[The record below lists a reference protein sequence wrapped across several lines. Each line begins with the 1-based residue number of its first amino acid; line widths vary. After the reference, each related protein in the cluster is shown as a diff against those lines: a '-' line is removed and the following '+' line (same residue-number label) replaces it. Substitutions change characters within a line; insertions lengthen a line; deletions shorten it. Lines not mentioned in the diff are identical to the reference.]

1 MSVNADTPI
10 KRKDSDGTLRQLTN
24 AEENYLAYQAGL
36 RLSVAPESDV
46 GSLTTSSSSAST
58 VGTYTDTKF
67 NQAVGTHGTTLTTQ
81 TTNTVLYQKEGDAPE
96 DGASGRR
103 RPIHYDIS
111 GSQTQLQEMT
121 SSEMDTLVDR
131 LVSTIF
137 TNDYAGTYKLAT
149 SAPTGYSTALSN
161 VFTDTR
167 TDGSSI
173 NYSIYRRTSQTAPI
187 EKQPVLFIKRSG
199 GHTGTFQ
206 GLQSMTAAQMQYSFG
221 QRAKNRIM
229 SGNNG
234 VGTYLLLSSTQGNPT
249 TNGYAGTWVSK
260 GSATD
265 TKNTT
270 AVQDYTRTSTR
281 NFEGNYTR
289 LRPSTYT
296 RTRTSN
302 YVRTFEGNFS
312 RSFTGNFVGNYTR
325 VRTENYSRAFA
336 GNYVG
341 GVVRSSNYTG
351 NYTRNFEGTR
361 VSNYVGNY
369 SRGFTRNYSRNITDS
384 YTGNY
389 TRNYNAPYSRTF
401 VGNFTGNYTGTST
414 YTRNYTGNYI
424 GGAQYVDGNA
434 PGIFSEPAGPGRYYW
449 QISPEPVSN
458 TELDW
463 TTIVW
468 YAGAVVYSTTDDDIS
483 TAIARTSVTTGG
495 KTYNRGP
502 LQSQQY
508 SVYKYSVWRQSGTT
522 NTDFTRTVSGFTG
535 NFTGNFTGG
544 AGPYGTSQAALP
556 GYNPTPYYYWLE
568 SSDPV
573 TDISYSS
580 AVWNGTSVGGPTVLS
595 YTASGQANP
604 PAVPDYESSGYG
616 YNRGSFIISSTQ
628 YKFSPVMYYYSIKR
642 RILNVQYTRT
652 STRTSIATFS
662 REVAYTR
669 TSTRNRSSSYSR
681 SFARAFTRISTRLRA
696 SNYSRAFTRNYTR
709 TSTRNV
715 AENYARAY
723 TRTSTRNF
731 DGTVAYVGNYS
742 RNYSRTFTGN
752 YTRTSVH
759 TNTLNYSRNSNVTY
773 SRNFTGNYSR
783 NITDSFTRTSARNY
797 LGNYGSD
804 TIQSGNETIET
815 YTLYVRTA

>member
-81 TTNTVLYQKEGDAPE
+81 TTNTVLYQKEGTAAE

-111 GSQTQLQEMT
+111 GSQTELHEMT

-229 SGNNG
+229 NGNNG

-270 AVQDYTRTSTR
+270 LEQDYTRTSSR

-289 LRPSTYT
+289 LRPSTYS
-296 RTRTSN
+296 RTRTST
-302 YVRTFEGNFS
+302 YSRT
-312 RSFTGNFVGNYTR
+312 FTGNYSRNFAGNYVGNYART
-325 VRTENYSRAFA
+325 RTENYSRAFV
-336 GNYVG
+336 GDYVG

-351 NYTRNFEGTR
+351 NYSRNFEGTR

-369 SRGFTRNYSRNITDS
+369 SRGFTRNYTRNITDS
-384 YTGNY
+384 FTGDY
-389 TRNYNAPYSRTF
+389 TRNYLAPYTRTF
-401 VGNFTGNYTGTST
+401 VGNFLGNYTGTST
-414 YTRNYTGNYI
+414 YTRTYTGNYI
-424 GGAQYVDGNA
+424 GGAQYVDGLS
-434 PGIFSEPAGPGRYYW
+434 PGAYNLSSPQYYW
-449 QISPEPVSN
+449 AITPVPVSD
-458 TELDW
+458 TEL
-463 TTIVW
+463 VW
-468 YAGAVVYSTTDDDIS
+468 DTVIRYNHQTVYTTTDIYAS
-483 TAIARTSVTTGG
+483 TAFGRTSVTTGG
-495 KTYNRGP
+495 KTYNKGP
-502 LQSQQY
+502 YQY
-508 SVYKYSVWRQSGTT
+508 TAPDATIYASVWRQSGTT

-535 NFTGNFTGG
+535 NFIGNYLGG
-544 AGPYGTSQAALP
+544 VGAYSTPVINLPTSP
-556 GYNPTPYYYWLE
+556 GNDYFWVE
-568 SSDPV
+568 SNDPV
-573 TDISYSS
+573 NAISTAS
-580 AVWNGTSVGGPTVLS
+580 AMWDGTTKGPIQYLN
-595 YTASGQANP
+595 YTASGQNNP
-604 PAVPDYESSGYG
+604 PAVPDIDGGDGYG
-616 YNRGSFIISSTQ
+616 YNRGGYSTSTQ
-628 YKFSPVMYYYSIKR
+628 ASKFAPILYFYSIKR
-642 RILNVQYTRT
+642 RVLQQSYTRT
-652 STRTSIATFS
+652 STRSSVPTYT
-662 REVAYTR
+662 REIGYTR
-669 TSTRNRSSSYSR
+669 TSTRNRSSTYNR
-681 SFARAFTRISTRLRA
+681 SFARAFTRTSTRLRA

-709 TSTRNV
+709 TSTRDV

-723 TRTSTRNF
+723 TRVSTRNF
-731 DGTVAYVGNYS
+731 DGTVNYQGNYS
-742 RNYSRTFTGN
+742 RNFSRTFSSTF
-752 YTRTSVH
+752 TRTS
-759 TNTLNYSRNSNVTY
+759 TRTRTSAYSRNRASTY
-773 SRNFTGNYSR
+773 TRDFLGNYSR

-797 LGNYGSD
+797 LGNYLSD

>member
-81 TTNTVLYQKEGDAPE
+81 TTNTVLYQKEGTAAE

-111 GSQTQLQEMT
+111 GSQTELHEMT

-270 AVQDYTRTSTR
+270 LEQDYTRTSSR

-289 LRPSTYT
+289 LRPSTYS
-296 RTRTSN
+296 RTRTST
-302 YVRTFEGNFS
+302 YSRT
-312 RSFTGNFVGNYTR
+312 FTGNYSRNFAGNYVGNYART
-325 VRTENYSRAFA
+325 RTENYSRAFA

-351 NYTRNFEGTR
+351 NYSRNFEGTR

-369 SRGFTRNYSRNITDS
+369 SRGFTRNYTRNITDS

-389 TRNYNAPYSRTF
+389 TRNYLAPYSRTF
-401 VGNFTGNYTGTST
+401 VGNFLGNYTGTST
-414 YTRNYTGNYI
+414 YTRTYTGNYI
-424 GGAQYVDGNA
+424 GGAQYVDGN
-434 PGIFSEPAGPGRYYW
+434 GPAGAYSLTAPQYYW
-449 QISPEPVSN
+449 TIQPVPISD
-458 TELDW
+458 TEV
-463 TTIVW
+463 VW
-468 YAGAVVYSTTDDDIS
+468 DTVVRYNNATVYTTTDIYAS
-483 TAIARTSVTTGG
+483 TAAARTSVTTGG

-502 LQSQQY
+502 YQALGGDATIY
-508 SVYKYSVWRQSGTT
+508 YSVWRQSGSTS
-522 NTDFTRTVSGFTG
+522 TDFTRTVSGFTG
-535 NFTGNFTGG
+535 NFIGDFLGGVGSYGSGQLNMPTSPGND
-544 AGPYGTSQAALP
+544 
-556 GYNPTPYYYWLE
+556 YYWLE
-568 SSDPV
+568 NTDPLNGN
-573 TDISYSS
+573 SYSS
-580 AVWNGTSVGGPTVLS
+580 AVWDGANKGGPTLLN
-595 YTASGQANP
+595 YTASGQNNP
-604 PAVPDYESSGYG
+604 PAVPDYEVSGYG
-616 YNRGSFIISSTQ
+616 YNRGGYVMSTQ
-628 YKFSPVMYYYSIKR
+628 TTKFAPILYFYQIKR
-642 RILNVQYTRT
+642 RVLALNYTRT
-652 STRTSIATFS
+652 STRSSVPNYT
-662 REVAYTR
+662 REIGYTR
-669 TSTRNRSSSYSR
+669 TSTRNRSSSYNR
-681 SFARAFTRISTRLRA
+681 SFARAFTRTSTRLRA

-715 AENYARAY
+715 AQNYARAY
-723 TRTSTRNF
+723 TRVSTRNF
-731 DGTVAYVGNYS
+731 DGTVPYVGNYS
-742 RNYSRTFTGN
+742 RNYSRTFSSTF
-752 YTRTSVH
+752 TRTS
-759 TNTLNYSRNSNVTY
+759 TRTRTSAYSRNRASTY
-773 SRNFTGNYSR
+773 TRDFLGNYSR

-797 LGNYGSD
+797 LGNYLSD

>member
-1 MSVNADTPI
+1 M
-10 KRKDSDGTLRQLTN
+10 
-24 AEENYLAYQAGL
+24 
-36 RLSVAPESDV
+36 
-46 GSLTTSSSSAST
+46 
-58 VGTYTDTKF
+58 
-67 NQAVGTHGTTLTTQ
+67 
-81 TTNTVLYQKEGDAPE
+81 
-96 DGASGRR
+96 
-103 RPIHYDIS
+103 
-111 GSQTQLQEMT
+111 
-121 SSEMDTLVDR
+121 
-131 LVSTIF
+131 
-137 TNDYAGTYKLAT
+137 
-149 SAPTGYSTALSN
+149 
-161 VFTDTR
+161 
-167 TDGSSI
+167 
-173 NYSIYRRTSQTAPI
+173 
-187 EKQPVLFIKRSG
+187 
-199 GHTGTFQ
+199 
-206 GLQSMTAAQMQYSFG
+206 
-221 QRAKNRIM
+221 
-229 SGNNG
+229 
-234 VGTYLLLSSTQGNPT
+234 
-249 TNGYAGTWVSK
+249 
-260 GSATD
+260 
-265 TKNTT
+265 
-270 AVQDYTRTSTR
+270 
-281 NFEGNYTR
+281 
-289 LRPSTYT
+289 
-296 RTRTSN
+296 
-302 YVRTFEGNFS
+302 
-312 RSFTGNFVGNYTR
+312 
-325 VRTENYSRAFA
+325 
-336 GNYVG
+336 
-341 GVVRSSNYTG
+341 
-351 NYTRNFEGTR
+351 
-361 VSNYVGNY
+361 
-369 SRGFTRNYSRNITDS
+369 
-384 YTGNY
+384 
-389 TRNYNAPYSRTF
+389 
-401 VGNFTGNYTGTST
+401 
-414 YTRNYTGNYI
+414 
-424 GGAQYVDGNA
+424 
-434 PGIFSEPAGPGRYYW
+434 
-449 QISPEPVSN
+449 
-458 TELDW
+458 
-463 TTIVW
+463 
-468 YAGAVVYSTTDDDIS
+468 
-483 TAIARTSVTTGG
+483 
-495 KTYNRGP
+495 
-502 LQSQQY
+502 
-508 SVYKYSVWRQSGTT
+508 
-522 NTDFTRTVSGFTG
+522 
-535 NFTGNFTGG
+535 
-544 AGPYGTSQAALP
+544 P